1 MAPAWRAAPLPKAH
15 CAAAA
20 AIEATATEP
29 WAEAQ
34 LLQELDAPAGRL
46 FGLYAGE
53 TLCGA
58 AVFQLAAD
66 EASLESVTI
75 APEHRGK
82 GAGRALLTHALAA
95 LKAEGAA
102 LCFLEVR
109 AHNAPA
115 LALYAAL
122 GFESVGRR
130 KNFYKNP
137 PEDALVMRAEL

>member
-29 WAEAQ
+29 WTEAQ

-75 APEHRGK
+75 APEQRRRPRPADPCPGRPEGRGGHPVLFG
-82 GAGRALLTHALAA
+82 GAGPQRPGPGPVCGPGL
-95 LKAEGAA
+95 
-102 LCFLEVR
+102 
-109 AHNAPA
+109 
-115 LALYAAL
+115 
-122 GFESVGRR
+122 
-130 KNFYKNP
+130 
-137 PEDALVMRAEL
+137 

>member
-1 MAPAWRAAPLPKAH
+1 MRTLAWQS
-15 CAAAA
+15 
-20 AIEATATEP
+20 AT
-29 WAEAQ
+29 
-34 LLQELDAPAGRL
+34 
-46 FGLYAGE
+46 
-53 TLCGA
+53 
-58 AVFQLAAD
+58 
-66 EASLESVTI
+66 
-75 APEHRGK
+75 
-82 GAGRALLTHALAA
+82 
-95 LKAEGAA
+95 

>member
-29 WAEAQ
+29 WTEAQ

-66 EASLESVTI
+66 EASLESV
-75 APEHRGK
+75 
-82 GAGRALLTHALAA
+82 
-95 LKAEGAA
+95 
-102 LCFLEVR
+102 
-109 AHNAPA
+109 
-115 LALYAAL
+115 
-122 GFESVGRR
+122 GRR

>member
-1 MAPAWRAAPLPKAH
+1 M
-15 CAAAA
+15 
-20 AIEATATEP
+20 
-29 WAEAQ
+29 
-34 LLQELDAPAGRL
+34 
-46 FGLYAGE
+46 
-53 TLCGA
+53 
-58 AVFQLAAD
+58 FQLAAD
-66 EASLESVTI
+66 EASLESATI

-95 LKAEGAA
+95 LQAEGAA
-102 LCFLEVR
+102 LCFLEGR

>member
-29 WAEAQ
+29 WTEAQ

-46 FGLYAGE
+46 F
-53 TLCGA
+53 
-58 AVFQLAAD
+58 D

-82 GAGRALLTHALAA
+82 GAGRAQLTHALAA

>member
-29 WAEAQ
+29 WTEAQ

-58 AVFQLAAD
+58 ALPNGSQPMSASEMPMQTSSITLHRASTRYILLRVSSGCFFFDLVF
-66 EASLESVTI
+66 
-75 APEHRGK
+75 
-82 GAGRALLTHALAA
+82 
-95 LKAEGAA
+95 
-102 LCFLEVR
+102 
-109 AHNAPA
+109 PA
-115 LALYAAL
+115 
-122 GFESVGRR
+122 
-130 KNFYKNP
+130 
-137 PEDALVMRAEL
+137 M

>member
-29 WAEAQ
+29 WTEAQ

-75 APEHRGK
+75 TPEHRGQ

-95 LKAEGAA
+95 LKAEGPPCAFWRCGPTTPRPWPCRRPWALRPWAA
-102 LCFLEVR
+102 AKTFTKI
-109 AHNAPA
+109 
-115 LALYAAL
+115 
-122 GFESVGRR
+122 RR
-130 KNFYKNP
+130 R
-137 PEDALVMRAEL
+137 MRW

>member
-29 WAEAQ
+29 WTEAQ

-46 FGLYAGE
+46 FGLYSGE

-75 APEHRGK
+75 ADLMRQGT
-82 GAGRALLTHALAA
+82 AGDDY
-95 LKAEGAA
+95 
-102 LCFLEVR
+102 VI
-109 AHNAPA
+109 
-115 LALYAAL
+115 
-122 GFESVGRR
+122 
-130 KNFYKNP
+130 
-137 PEDALVMRAEL
+137 

>member
-29 WAEAQ
+29 WTEAQ

-95 LKAEGAA
+95 A

>member
-1 MAPAWRAAPLPKAH
+1 MR
-15 CAAAA
+15 
-20 AIEATATEP
+20 
-29 WAEAQ
+29 
-34 LLQELDAPAGRL
+34 
-46 FGLYAGE
+46 
-53 TLCGA
+53 
-58 AVFQLAAD
+58 
-66 EASLESVTI
+66 SVTI
-75 APEHRGK
+75 TPEHRGQ

-109 AHNAPA
+109 AHNTPA

-122 GFESVGRR
+122 GFEAVGRR

>member
-29 WAEAQ
+29 WTEAQ

-58 AVFQLAAD
+58 AVFQLVEKA
-66 EASLESVTI
+66 
-75 APEHRGK
+75 
-82 GAGRALLTHALAA
+82 ALLRQAA
-95 LKAEGAA
+95 CEQGLRPRSPRTARGYFK
-102 LCFLEVR
+102 
-109 AHNAPA
+109 
-115 LALYAAL
+115 
-122 GFESVGRR
+122 
-130 KNFYKNP
+130 
-137 PEDALVMRAEL
+137 